1 MLKRAQFKTGWCV
14 CVVSSQASH
23 AQQINLLKLTRLL
36 RLLRV
41 LQKMDR
47 YSQYS
52 AMILTLLML
61 SFSLVAHW
69 MACVWYAI
77 ADHERKIQEQGQ
89 KDWNLG
95 E

>member
-1 MLKRAQFKTGWCV
+1 
-14 CVVSSQASH
+14 
-23 AQQINLLKLTRLL
+23 LKLTRLL

-69 MACVWYAI
+69 MACVWYVI
-77 ADHERKIQEQGQ
+77 AERERKFHEP
-89 KDWNLG
+89 DWNLG